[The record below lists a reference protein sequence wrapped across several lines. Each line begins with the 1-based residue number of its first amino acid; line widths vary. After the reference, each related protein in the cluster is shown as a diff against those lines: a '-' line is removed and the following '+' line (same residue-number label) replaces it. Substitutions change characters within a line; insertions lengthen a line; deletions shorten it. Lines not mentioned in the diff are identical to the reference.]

1 MAFAEGLEAK
11 AGAHRKVIAMNI
23 IEQLDKEQAAEL
35 SKKRNVPDFGPGDTL
50 RVNVK
55 VVEGERTRV
64 QAYEG
69 VCIGRAGGGVNENF
83 TVRKISYGEGVERVF
98 PVHSPL
104 IDSIEVVRR
113 GRVRRAKLY
122 YLRGR
127 RGKAARIVERQ
138 ETRGKKAEAF
148 KGFKRPKGDADDLKL
163 IPGITPELEARLN
176 KLNLIKFEQIANLS
190 DDEIGYLDEQL
201 SLNGAIEH
209 DDWAG
214 KATGLMAETTVDE
227 VPVED
232 EESEGEA
239 AEGEAKAKTAKP
251 AKAKEAKPAKEKPA
265 KKPKKG

>member
-1 MAFAEGLEAK
+1 
-11 AGAHRKVIAMNI
+11 MNI
-23 IEQLDKEQAAEL
+23 IEQLEKEQVAAL
-35 SKKRNVPDFGPGDTL
+35 TKKRKVPEFGPGDTV

-127 RGKAARIVERQ
+127 RGKAARIPERQ
-138 ETRGKKAEAF
+138 DPHRGKKKDAF
-148 KGFKRPKGDADDLKL
+148 KGFTKPKGEPDDLKL
-163 IPGITPELEARLN
+163 IAGITPELEKKLN
-176 KLNLIKFEQIANLS
+176 KLGVIKFEQIANFS
-190 DDEIGYLDEQL
+190 DEEIAYVDEAL
-201 SLNGAIEH
+201 SLDGVIENE
-209 DDWAG
+209 DWVS
-214 KATGLMAETTVDE
+214 KAVALMAETTADE
-227 VPVED
+227 VPAGEDELED
-232 EESEGEA
+232 EEASAEA
-239 AEGEAKAKTAKP
+239 PKAK
-251 AKAKEAKPAKEKPA
+251 KAEKPAKEKPA

>member
-1 MAFAEGLEAK
+1 
-11 AGAHRKVIAMNI
+11 MNI
-23 IEQLDKEQAAEL
+23 IEQLEKEQAAAL
-35 SKKRNVPDFGPGDTL
+35 SEKRKVPEFAPGDTL

-69 VCIGRAGGGVNENF
+69 VCIGRSGGGVNENF

-127 RGKAARIVERQ
+127 RGKAARIAERQ
-138 ETRGKKAEAF
+138 DVRGKKTEGF
-148 KGFKRPKGDADDLKL
+148 KGFKKPKGAPDDLKL
-163 IPGITPELEARLN
+163 IPGISAELEK
-176 KLNLIKFEQIANLS
+176 KLNQLGVIKFEQIANFS
-190 DDEIGYLDEQL
+190 DDEIGALDEQL

-209 DDWAG
+209 DDWVSKSVA
-214 KATGLMAETTVDE
+214 LMAETTAGE
-227 VPVED
+227 VPAG
-232 EESEGEA
+232 EEPA
-239 AEGEAKAKTAKP
+239 AEDAGKAASAEAGP
-251 AKAKEAKPAKEKPA
+251 AKAEKPKKKPAKEPEA
-265 KKPKKG
+265 G